1 MVVARAVT
9 LDHDV
14 FAAAEELAD
23 DPGGE
28 ARGLLR
34 WSQRD
39 LAVAADVPLW
49 FVIAFEDGDSPAFLA
64 GHEVDLRGAL
74 VAAGSRLGRPKEFRT
89 YRPFRKCPSGEFA
102 SHLSRLSRVEKTA

>member
-1 MVVARAVT
+1 VVVARAVT

-64 GHEVDLRGAL
+64 AHEVDLREAL
-74 VAAGSRLGRPKEFRT
+74 EAAGIRFDGDVVT
-89 YRPFRKCPSGEFA
+89 FA
-102 SHLSRLSRVEKTA
+102 AEGHGGIN